1 MKLNSNV
8 EKEVIIENKR
18 EQLID
23 AEFGIMALT
32 GKISGNVQD
41 ILYLEDVNE
50 RKENV
55 SKIKKNLGD
64 LFVEMMRISDA
75 LRLNF
80 DEIIKDK
87 ISQ

>member
-32 GKISGNVQD
+32 GKISGNVKD